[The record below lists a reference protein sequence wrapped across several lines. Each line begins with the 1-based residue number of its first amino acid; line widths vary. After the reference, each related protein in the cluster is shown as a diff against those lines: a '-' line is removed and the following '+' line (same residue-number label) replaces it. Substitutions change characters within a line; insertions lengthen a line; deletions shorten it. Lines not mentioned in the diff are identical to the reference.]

1 MQGSLPTSPNSS
13 PNMSLSDTSVT
24 EDGLKIADPCRK
36 LSNSLE
42 KRIDFPDSPQ
52 SECSDS
58 SNGDGTPERSCFGK
72 YKESSQDQRDLR
84 RYRTAFTKEQLNR
97 LEKEFLK
104 ENYVSRPKRCELAAE
119 LNLSESTIK
128 VWFQNRRMKDKR
140 QRMAM
145 TWPYGI
151 PADPQVYAYL
161 AAAAAAQ
168 ASYPYG
174 FPNPA
179 AMSYP
184 GIGLHGFQS
193 SGSSAFTPL
202 PSHLQPRLDL
212 LHTMSSP
219 IHRPF
224 VGLETSSP
232 LRPVPGFETSSPIYR
247 HGLESL
253 HRPVSTLESRSP
265 LSSSPPT
272 SSVSSVPKMHFP
284 WMETSHS
291 SGVCGIA
298 SGKPCTCGVP
308 NLGLSSSL
316 APPSGFLSSPPS
328 LSLHKPVLTKP
339 EVERS

>member
-1 MQGSLPTSPNSS
+1 M
-13 PNMSLSDTSVT
+13 
-24 EDGLKIADPCRK
+24 
-36 LSNSLE
+36 
-42 KRIDFPDSPQ
+42 DFPDSPQ
-52 SECSDS
+52 SECSDGS
-58 SNGDGTPERSCFGK
+58 SGDGITPEKSCFGK

-97 LEKEFLK
+97 LEKEFIK

-184 GIGLHGFQS
+184 GINLHGLQPS
-193 SGSSAFTPL
+193 NSSAFTPL
-202 PSHLQPRLDL
+202 SVSSPLHPRLDL
-212 LHTMSSP
+212 LQSMSSP
-219 IHRPF
+219 LHRPF
-224 VGLETSSP
+224 TGLEGISP
-232 LRPVPGFETSSPIYR
+232 LRPLPGFDTSSPIYR
-247 HGLESL
+247 PGLDSL
-253 HRPVSTLESRSP
+253 PRTVSTIESSSP
-265 LSSSPPT
+265 LSNTPT
-272 SSVSSVPKMHFP
+272 TSVSSLPKMHFP
-284 WMETSHS
+284 WMETTHS

-308 NLGLSSSL
+308 SLGLSSSL
-316 APPSGFLSSPPS
+316 LHPPSGFLSSPPT
-328 LSLHKPVLTKP
+328 LGLHKPVLSKQD
-339 EVERS
+339 VERS

>member
-212 LHTMSSP
+212 LHSMSSP

-224 VGLETSSP
+224 VGLETNSP
-232 LRPVPGFETSSPIYR
+232 LRPVPGFDTSSPIYR

-253 HRPVSTLESRSP
+253 HRPVSIPESRSP

-298 SGKPCTCGVP
+298 AGKPCTCGVP

>member
-193 SGSSAFTPL
+193 SGSSAFSPL

-212 LHTMSSP
+212 LHSMSSP

-224 VGLETSSP
+224 IGLETNSP
-232 LRPVPGFETSSPIYR
+232 LRPVPGFDTSSPIYR

-253 HRPVSTLESRSP
+253 HRPVSIPESRSP

-298 SGKPCTCGVP
+298 AGKPCTCGVP

-316 APPSGFLSSPPS
+316 APPAGFLSSPPS
-328 LSLHKPVLTKP
+328 LSLHKPVLTKQ